1 MLFITIFFI
10 FIPLFQTTGDIIPLR
25 SFLPE
30 TRKQESS
37 LTHQAMGITEAETSF
52 TDDGIYSADESYT
65 ERDIINITTNRQTDI
80 PRKRKNT
87 VIKEL

>member
-1 MLFITIFFI
+1 
-10 FIPLFQTTGDIIPLR
+10 
-25 SFLPE
+25 
-30 TRKQESS
+30 
-37 LTHQAMGITEAETSF
+37 MGITEAETSF

-65 ERDIINITTNRQTDI
+65 EIDIINITTNRQTDI